1 MLRTPIVLAP
11 ILAASILFVACG
23 DSDSGTPASTTNPTA
38 TGLDGSWSHFEGSEL
53 RKRFVFQGGTYS
65 YRSYL
70 KKCLISEDSGAYTGS
85 SGDNLLLVPIRS
97 NLRAYSSD
105 AKDSAEACG
114 NAMGTATISGTMPL
128 RREAV
133 GAASFTVVT
142 VKFVF
147 TETGTT
153 STEVRTVYTKD

>member
-1 MLRTPIVLAP
+1 MLRTPIATALLASVL
-11 ILAASILFVACG
+11 LVACG
-23 DSDSGTPASTTNPTA
+23 DSDSGSPATPANSSTTS
-38 TGLDGSWSHFEGSEL
+38 LDGSWSHFEGSEL
-53 RKRFVFQGGTYS
+53 RKRFVFQSGTYS

-70 KKCLISEDSGAYTGS
+70 KKCLISEDSGTYTGS

-114 NAMGTATISGTMPL
+114 NSMGPATISGTIPL

-133 GAASFTVVT
+133 GATSFTVVT

-147 TETGTT
+147 TETGST
-153 STEVRTVYTKD
+153 STEVRTVYTRD